1 MTKEEKEKYE
11 DVNNLKKELEKL
23 RGRKFRLD
31 CGHHTTIGH
40 HMASNIT
47 IYNGKQFRII
57 CTLCS
62 Y

>member
-11 DVNNLKKELEKL
+11 DVNNLKKEIEKL

-31 CGHHTTIGH
+31 CGHHCSVGH
-40 HMASNIT
+40 HMASNIA
-47 IYNGKQFRII
+47 IYNGKEFRIT
-57 CTLCS
+57 CLTCS

>member
-11 DVNNLKKELEKL
+11 DVNNLKKEIEKL
-23 RGRKFRLD
+23 RGRKFNLD
-31 CGHHTTIGH
+31 CGHHVTMGH
-40 HMASNIT
+40 HMASEIT